1 MKIQLSGIS
10 AEVFNSEYLETER
23 KLNRVSD
30 LKKYLLS
37 KKPELSSSDTRVS
50 INSILAE
57 EGSELKDEDIIL
69 VFHPYAGG

>member
-1 MKIQLSGIS
+1 MKIHLSGIS
-10 AEVFNSEYLETER
+10 AEVFNSAYLETDV
-23 KLNRVSD
+23 KLNKVSD
-30 LKKYLLS
+30 LKKYLIS

-57 EGSELKDEDIIL
+57 EGADLKDEDIIL